1 LELKFDGPE
10 GTVSYRWKAE
20 EPMFQMPVRVGKKD
34 NWQILHATSDWQTM
48 RTALKKADFEVATDL
63 YYVNVT
69 KQ

>member
-1 LELKFDGPE
+1 
-10 GTVSYRWKAE
+10 
-20 EPMFQMPVRVGKKD
+20 MPVRVGKKD

-63 YYVNVT
+63 YYVDVT